1 LEFTWK
7 ITFSLSLF
15 LFLFILSAFYFLS
28 LFSFFN
34 SFHFFLALHSFCL
47 FFFSFF
53 NSYSFSFSASSL
65 SFYLFLSISSS
76 LLYFLFFFSL
86 SVQFFFVSNFSFVYF
101 SLLLSFSFST
111 DLHFYSWKS
120 LKVVQGLWS
129 CRNENFGQECSD
141 LNGSHFQCVTN
152 VQGVQIR
159 AEAKILVIYN
169 SFPACPQLWRNFLVA
184 FLVGHELKL
193 LSHSHL
199 IHNWLGRP
207 KWLIP
212 ISSHVAHSL
221 FIYSWLRIRPLLT
234 VQKKYVPLTLD
245 DRNSIWYITPKASS
259 WLQ

>member
-1 LEFTWK
+1 MK
-7 ITFSLSLF
+7 N
-15 LFLFILSAFYFLS
+15 YFLS
-28 LFSFFN
+28 LSLSLSLSLYSFRFLFSLTFFIFQLI
-34 SFHFFLALHSFCL
+34 SLFSRSPFFLLI
-47 FFFSFF
+47 FFYFF
-53 NSYSFSFSASSL
+53 YSYSFSFSASSL
-65 SFYLFLSISSS
+65 SFYLFLYIHSS

-169 SFPACPQLWRNFLVA
+169 SFPACPQLWTNFLVA
-184 FLVGHELKL
+184 FLVGH
-193 LSHSHL
+193 SC
-199 IHNWLGRP
+199 P
-207 KWLIP
+207 TP
-212 ISSHVAHSL
+212 ISFTIDL
-221 FIYSWLRIRPLLT
+221 EW
-234 VQKKYVPLTLD
+234 QK
-245 DRNSIWYITPKASS
+245 SS
-259 WLQ
+259 FLSRHM